1 MEKNSN
7 LAYLGALGL
16 LGGGGYL
23 AYKHLKNK
31 KEGKSIP
38 LSKVDSSM
46 IYELG
51 YSPKK
56 KVMHAKFNTGR
67 KYRYSDVPQSEYRKL
82 RKAESIGSH
91 FNEHFRGKYDHEKIG
106 HISKEAYMGA
116 VAGGIIGA
124 TTGAVMA
131 DSQGKKGGIGG
142 AIAGGMIGAAGG
154 HMAAKGLS
162 ALAGGAKNLMA
173 AKPKPVTTPLPANR
187 QLTNQQR
194 MLPDQ
199 RPNPAIPSQHTYD
212 PQLQSVANQIDNMP
226 MPNMDISLTPNFI
239 SNAIPN
245 LRAAGGRVVQGV
257 KQAVTPNWNWG
268 ARPMVASPTV
278 DMVNPLLKSASVNN
292 GITLISDDTF
302 EKVAFVPVTSLAHAG
317 VGAATGAALNSENRL
332 GGAIAGGLVG
342 GVIGGG
348 VGRFGGGLAGAS
360 SLNAQGKENLKMQ
373 LKTLTENLKGS
384 KGMINRHNTI
394 ESFLKNPKNK
404 ELATVYRSRMVGGVL
419 GSAGVAA
426 AATVPQQKTAA
437 LRAVERFHNVR
448 RA

>member
-51 YSPKK
+51 YSPKQK
-56 KVMHAKFNTGR
+56 IMHAKFNTGK

-82 RKAESIGSH
+82 RKAESVGSH
-91 FNEHFRGKYDHEKIG
+91 FNEHFRGRYDHEKIG
-106 HISKEAYMGA
+106 HMAKEAYMGA
-116 VAGGIIGA
+116 IAGGVIGA
-124 TTGAVMA
+124 GTGAIMA
-131 DSQGKKGGIGG
+131 DSQGNKGGVGG
-142 AIAGGMIGAAGG
+142 AIAGGLMGAAGG
-154 HMAAKGLS
+154 HMLAKGVS
-162 ALAGGAKNLMA
+162 SVAGGAKKLMA
-173 AKPKPVTTPLPANR
+173 AKPKPAAAPIPANR

-212 PQLQSVANQIDNMP
+212 PQLQSVSNKIDNMP
-226 MPNMDISLTPNFI
+226 MPNMDINLTPNFI
-239 SNAIPN
+239 STAIPN
-245 LRAAGGRVVQGV
+245 LKAAGGRVVQSI
-257 KQAVTPNWNWG
+257 KDSRLIARG
-268 ARPMVASPTV
+268 AKAQGNTI
-278 DMVNPLLKSASVNN
+278 LKNASVDSV
-292 GITLISDDTF
+292 ITLISDDTF

-348 VGRFGGGLAGAS
+348 VGRFGGGLAGTS
-360 SLNAQGKENLKMQ
+360 SLNTQGKENLKMQ

-437 LRAVERFHNVR
+437 FRAVERFHNVR
-448 RA
+448 